1 MGRSQALSYYDER
14 RLLNSSL
21 KKLGSQ
27 RKKGDK
33 AGTSKGRKPEKS
45 QYVLSI
51 LFVVFFLIKCLWER
65 ND

>member
-14 RLLNSSL
+14 KLLNSSL

-33 AGTSKGRKPEKS
+33 AETSKGRKLEKS

-51 LFVVFFLIKCLWER
+51 LFVFFFF
-65 ND
+65 N

>member
-14 RLLNSSL
+14 KLLNSSL
-21 KKLGSQ
+21 KKLSSQ

-33 AGTSKGRKPEKS
+33 AKTSKGRKPEKS

-51 LFVVFFLIKCLWER
+51 LFVVFF
-65 ND
+65 N